1 MGQPVPPV
9 PDPSPEVRQL
19 NLDIADRVKQLSTE
33 DLASVL
39 SGRASTLLRADD
51 NQNQNQGARELA
63 Q

>member
-1 MGQPVPPV
+1 MTETTPPI

-19 NLDIADRVKQLSTE
+19 NLDIAERVRQLSTE

-39 SGRASTLLRADD
+39 SGRAASLLRADD
-51 NQNQNQGARELA
+51 NQNQNQGRAL